1 MVRDVLMR
9 GMIISAMQRKL
20 LCIICLFAFL
30 LCGCKAS
37 PHTATIVNKKD
48 GNFEE
53 KKKISA
59 TSSYA
64 PNACESIIYS
74 ENFSSTDKSVDFK
87 IDINKKLNR
96 YDMPVAEVV
105 PHYLTESDAK
115 RVATVLFGDVIG
127 YEKQP
132 FLAQRFSKD
141 EIKAKL
147 TRWSQ
152 FASSNALTSLYGQSN
167 DAALATIKEF
177 IEYYTCE
184 YEIAPN
190 YNINMPC
197 QWEFKD
203 EAYYTYAPEDVEK
216 MGLLDNKAIMA
227 TYNKGDVAYS
237 YAVVTRNKT
246 DYKLNM
252 ISVHLFGGTSPM
264 DIDERIFR
272 AELCRTSAPTEEQI
286 DSICSN
292 AKKMLDEMELGEWD
306 ISQYK
311 VINTFYGDTPE
322 YTVHINATPTFH
334 GVSAAQQPELYNLN
348 NDTAY
353 ASNYYMTNA
362 TFDFSVDG
370 TLIDFEMV
378 SPIDIQDIIN
388 DNVAT
393 MDISALIDRAKTQL
407 IHTDY
412 HSYGIKNL
420 ERVANEE
427 LIYHVEITD
436 LSLKLLRTRIPN
448 TDDAYYYS
456 PGIILEGFE
465 ECLGKESGNV
475 YYASSEPRIYVA
487 INAVDGTVVPLEN
500 NS

>member
-1 MVRDVLMR
+1 M
-9 GMIISAMQRKL
+9 
-20 LCIICLFAFL
+20 
-30 LCGCKAS
+30 
-37 PHTATIVNKKD
+37 
-48 GNFEE
+48 
-53 KKKISA
+53 
-59 TSSYA
+59 
-64 PNACESIIYS
+64 
-74 ENFSSTDKSVDFK
+74 
-87 IDINKKLNR
+87 
-96 YDMPVAEVV
+96 
-105 PHYLTESDAK
+105 
-115 RVATVLFGDVIG
+115 
-127 YEKQP
+127 
-132 FLAQRFSKD
+132 
-141 EIKAKL
+141 
-147 TRWSQ
+147 
-152 FASSNALTSLYGQSN
+152 
-167 DAALATIKEF
+167 
-177 IEYYTCE
+177 
-184 YEIAPN
+184 
-190 YNINMPC
+190 
-197 QWEFKD
+197 
-203 EAYYTYAPEDVEK
+203 
-216 MGLLDNKAIMA
+216 
-227 TYNKGDVAYS
+227 
-237 YAVVTRNKT
+237 
-246 DYKLNM
+246 
-252 ISVHLFGGTSPM
+252 
-264 DIDERIFR
+264 
-272 AELCRTSAPTEEQI
+272 
-286 DSICSN
+286 
-292 AKKMLDEMELGEWD
+292 
-306 ISQYK
+306 
-311 VINTFYGDTPE
+311 
-322 YTVHINATPTFH
+322 HINATPTFH